1 MVFALNNQPESPMKP
16 HSFRLSLFIALR
28 YLLSKHSLNF
38 ISVITTIS
46 ICGITIGV
54 AALIVVMSLFNGFQ
68 ALIERFLIGFDPHIR
83 ITAVVADGTSS
94 LPVWLNATD
103 SLETRIKQALKPLTP
118 QSVYVAPVASGKV
131 ICVSASG
138 STGVNTATTLKAFQL
153 VGMEESSIDRISG
166 VAQTL
171 VVGQFALE
179 SDTPSVVNLVMG
191 ASLADNL
198 RITCGD
204 TVQLLAPAAIEAA
217 ITQGTPPRPVRALVV
232 GIFQSNNKE
241 YDAAQSYTSLASAR
255 RLLRM
260 PAGTSQSVDIRL
272 PSSAQSVEA
281 QRILQGVLPATMRVE
296 TWFDLHRDLY
306 TVMRF
311 ERLAAFC
318 VLFIIVLVAVFNIFA
333 SLSMSVSEKRAEIGM
348 LKAMGAPP
356 HLIVRIFF
364 GQSLIIGV
372 IGTLL
377 GVVLGVGLCW
387 AQMRFGFFA
396 LDSNRYVIQILPLLV
411 EWRDV
416 VLISVVSIALSLLA
430 GWVPARKAGDVRSA
444 IALLRKE
451 RV

>member
-1 MVFALNNQPESPMKP
+1 MKP
-16 HSFRLSLFIALR
+16 HSTNLALFIALR

-68 ALIERFLIGFDPHIR
+68 ALIERFLIGFDPHVR
-83 ITAVVADGTSS
+83 ITAISS
-94 LPVWLNATD
+94 LSSSTQTGAWLNAND
-103 SLETRIKQALKPLTP
+103 SLEQRVKQALKPLSGE
-118 QSVYVAPVASGKV
+118 SVFAAPVVSGKV
-131 ICVSASG
+131 ICVSVNAGAPSG
-138 STGVNTATTLKAFQL
+138 IAAANTLKALQL
-153 VGMEESSIDRISG
+153 IGMDESTIDRVSG
-166 VAQTL
+166 VASTV
-171 VVGQFALE
+171 VVGEFALQN
-179 SDTPSVVNLVMG
+179 DTPTTVNLVMG
-191 ASLADNL
+191 ASLADDL
-198 RITCGD
+198 RITRGD

-217 ITQGTPPRPVRALVV
+217 ITQGAPPRPVRAVVV

-241 YDAAQSYTSLASAR
+241 YDATQAYTSLPSAR

-260 PAGTSQSVDIRL
+260 PAGSAQAIDVRL
-272 PSSAQSVEA
+272 ASSAQSIDA

-306 TVMRF
+306 NVMRF

-318 VLFIIVLVAVFNIFA
+318 VLLIIVLVAVFNIFA

-356 HLIVRIFF
+356 ALIVRIFF

-377 GVVLGVGLCW
+377 GAVLGVGLCLG
-387 AQMRFGFFA
+387 QMQFGWFA
-396 LDSNRYVIQILPLLV
+396 LDSNRYVVQILPLIV
-411 EWRDV
+411 EWNDV
-416 VLISVVSIALSLLA
+416 VLVCAVSLVLSLLA
-430 GWVPARKAGDVRSA
+430 GFIPAQKAGEVRSA